1 MSAETAGTVR
11 SAPGGRRRA
20 EQVALLTLAMI
31 AGVIG
36 FVLVVF
42 WGIALILMGI
52 LWGMM
57 AMERQR
63 YAEPD
68 RGVLGEVVDV
78 VVDAAKDLAHSGS
91 RHDAPAS
98 EDPPRRVASSSE
110 APPRRVASSSEAPP
124 RRVASSSQSPLRQD
138 SSAPAPAS
146 HDPLRQDA
154 AYDPPRP

>member
-1 MSAETAGTVR
+1 M
-11 SAPGGRRRA
+11 
-20 EQVALLTLAMI
+20 ALLTLAMI

-68 RGVLGEVVDV
+68 RGVLAEVVDV
-78 VVDAAKDLAHSGS
+78 VVDAAKNVASSGS
-91 RHDAPAS
+91 RHDEPAS
-98 EDPPRRVASSSE
+98 QDPPRRVASSSQ
-110 APPRRVASSSEAPP
+110 APP
-124 RRVASSSQSPLRQD
+124 RRVASSSQDPPRQD
-138 SSAPAPAS
+138 GPAPAS
-146 HDPLRQDA
+146 HDPLRHDA
-154 AYDPPRP
+154 SYDPPRHLTR